1 MRVIL
6 GSIKGFF
13 ARHLMT
19 MTLFLLILVFLAG
32 LLYPLSVIT
41 IPSGRIGVLWHRFSG
56 GTNLTTVWDEGIH
69 LTIHQFSTRPTE
81 VVGADRLGGF

>member
-1 MRVIL
+1 
-6 GSIKGFF
+6 
-13 ARHLMT
+13 MT

-56 GTNLTTVWDEGIH
+56 GTNLTTVWDEA
-69 LTIHQFSTRPTE
+69 ST
-81 VVGADRLGGF
+81 